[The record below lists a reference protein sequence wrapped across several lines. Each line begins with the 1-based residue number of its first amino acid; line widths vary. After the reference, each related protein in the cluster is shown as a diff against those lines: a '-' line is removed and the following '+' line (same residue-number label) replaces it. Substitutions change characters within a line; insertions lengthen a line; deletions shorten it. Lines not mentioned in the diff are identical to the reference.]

1 MPWNMILIPF
11 QVVDDNYEPLLAMG
25 FEVVQAF
32 EEMTNSPE
40 SVSQAVNEPV
50 SNSRSLT

>member
-1 MPWNMILIPF
+1 
-11 QVVDDNYEPLLAMG
+11 MG

-32 EEMTNSPE
+32 EEITNSPE

-50 SNSRSLT
+50 LGGRR